1 MSILAIYPQMA
12 SSDPPDQQLALS
24 QLVHDLKNQL
34 TIMLACADDVA
45 RVVPQGTADTQVALL
60 QRCAERASA
69 IAEEFLI
76 AAHPRSES
84 RRTVDLNLAVRSAQS
99 TLARVT
105 GSNIELELRLSP
117 ETIPVAAELI
127 ELERILLNLALNA
140 RDAMPDGG
148 LLTIETERIPEV
160 GPGHGSVP
168 SAAKARLTVR
178 DTGGGMTAEVKGRM
192 FEPLFTTKPRG
203 TGLGLNSV
211 AFTVRQ
217 LQGMISVESR
227 LNNGTIV
234 QIVLPLASGR

>member
-1 MSILAIYPQMA
+1 MA
-12 SSDPPDQQLALS
+12 ADQPPDRNLALS

-34 TIMLACADDVA
+34 SVMLACADDVA
-45 RVVPQGTADTQVALL
+45 RAMPPGVADNQIGLL

-76 AAHPRSES
+76 AAHPRFEG
-84 RRTVDLNLAVRSAQS
+84 RRTVDLNLAVRSAQA

-105 GSNIELELRLSP
+105 DASIQLELRLSHEP
-117 ETIPVAAELI
+117 LPVAAELI

-148 LLTIETERIPEV
+148 VLTVETERIAPPMPQ
-160 GPGHGSVP
+160 GTASLSPG
-168 SAAKARLTVR
+168 KARLTVR
-178 DTGGGMTAEVKGRM
+178 DTGRGMPADVKGRM

-217 LQGMISVESR
+217 LQGMISVESSV
-227 LNNGTIV
+227 NIGTTV
-234 QIVLPLASGR
+234 TIVLPLSPNR

>member
-1 MSILAIYPQMA
+1 MA
-12 SSDPPDQQLALS
+12 TDQPPDRTLALS

-34 TIMLACADDVA
+34 TVMLACADDVA
-45 RVVPQGTADTQVALL
+45 RVVPPGVADNQIGLL

-76 AAHPRSES
+76 AAHPRFEG
-84 RRTVDLNLAVRSAQS
+84 RRTVDLNLAVRSAQA

-105 GSNIELELRLSP
+105 DASIHLELRLSHEP
-117 ETIPVAAELI
+117 LPVAAELI

-148 LLTIETERIPEV
+148 VLTVETERIAP
-160 GPGHGSVP
+160 VP
-168 SAAKARLTVR
+168 QGAASLSAGKARLTVR
-178 DTGGGMTAEVKGRM
+178 DTGRGMPAEVKGRM

-217 LQGMISVESR
+217 LQGMISVESSVDI
-227 LNNGTIV
+227 GTTV
-234 QIVLPLASGR
+234 TIVLPLSRNR

>member
-1 MSILAIYPQMA
+1 MA
-12 SSDPPDQQLALS
+12 ADRPPDRNLALS

-34 TIMLACADDVA
+34 TVMLACADDVA
-45 RVVPQGTADTQVALL
+45 RVVPPGVADNQIGLL

-76 AAHPRSES
+76 AAHPRFEG
-84 RRTVDLNLAVRSAQS
+84 RRTVDLNLAVRSAQA

-105 GSNIELELRLSP
+105 DASIHLELRLSHEP
-117 ETIPVAAELI
+117 LPVAAELI

-148 LLTIETERIPEV
+148 VLTVETERVASMPQ
-160 GPGHGSVP
+160 GATSL
-168 SAAKARLTVR
+168 SAGKARLTVR
-178 DTGGGMTAEVKGRM
+178 DTGRGMPADVKGRM

-217 LQGMISVESR
+217 LQGMISVESSV
-227 LNNGTIV
+227 NIGTTV
-234 QIVLPLASGR
+234 TIVLPLSPNR

>member
-1 MSILAIYPQMA
+1 MTA
-12 SSDPPDQQLALS
+12 DTPPDRNLALS

-45 RVVPQGTADTQVALL
+45 RVVPAGVADTQVALL

-76 AAHPRSES
+76 AAHPRFDS
-84 RRTVDLNLAVRSAQS
+84 RRTVDLNLAVRSAHS
-99 TLARVT
+99 TLSRVT
-105 GSNIELELRLSP
+105 GPTIQLEFRLASEP
-117 ETIPVAAELI
+117 APVAAEII

-148 LLTIETERIPEV
+148 VLTVETERIAPV
-160 GPGHGSVP
+160 PHSAGPAIG
-168 SAAKARLTVR
+168 KARLTVR
-178 DTGGGMTAEVKGRM
+178 DTGRGMPAEVKGRM

-217 LQGMISVESR
+217 LQGMISVESSVDI
-227 LNNGTIV
+227 GTTV
-234 QIVLPLASGR
+234 TIVLPLSSNG

>member
-1 MSILAIYPQMA
+1 MA
-12 SSDPPDQQLALS
+12 AVQPPDRNLALS

-34 TIMLACADDVA
+34 TVMLACADDVA
-45 RVVPQGTADTQVALL
+45 RAVPPGVADNQIGLL

-76 AAHPRSES
+76 AAHPRFEG
-84 RRTVDLNLAVRSAQS
+84 RRTVDLNLAVRSAQA

-105 GSNIELELRLSP
+105 DASIHLELRLSHEP
-117 ETIPVAAELI
+117 LPVAAELI

-148 LLTIETERIPEV
+148 VLTVETERIAP
-160 GPGHGSVP
+160 VP
-168 SAAKARLTVR
+168 QGAASLSAGKARLTVR
-178 DTGGGMTAEVKGRM
+178 DTGRGMPAEVKGRM

-217 LQGMISVESR
+217 LQGMISVESSV
-227 LNNGTIV
+227 NIGTTV
-234 QIVLPLASGR
+234 TIVLPLSRNR

>member
-1 MSILAIYPQMA
+1 MA
-12 SSDPPDQQLALS
+12 ADQPPDRNLALS

-34 TIMLACADDVA
+34 TVMLACADDVA
-45 RVVPQGTADTQVALL
+45 RVVPPGVADNQIGLL

-76 AAHPRSES
+76 AAHPRFEG
-84 RRTVDLNLAVRSAQS
+84 RRTVDLNLAVRSAHA

-105 GSNIELELRLSP
+105 DESIHLELRLSHEP
-117 ETIPVAAELI
+117 VPVAAELI

-148 LLTIETERIPEV
+148 VLTVETERIASMS
-160 GPGHGSVP
+160 PGAASL
-168 SAAKARLTVR
+168 SAGKARLTVR
-178 DTGGGMTAEVKGRM
+178 DTGRGMPAEVKGRM

-217 LQGMISVESR
+217 LQGMISVESSVDI
-227 LNNGTIV
+227 GTTV
-234 QIVLPLASGR
+234 TIVLPLSQNR

>member
-1 MSILAIYPQMA
+1 
-12 SSDPPDQQLALS
+12 
-24 QLVHDLKNQL
+24 
-34 TIMLACADDVA
+34 MLACADDVA
-45 RVVPQGTADTQVALL
+45 RVVPLGVADNQIALL

-76 AAHPRSES
+76 AAHPRFEG
-84 RRTVDLNLAVRSAQS
+84 RRTVDLNLAVRSAHA

-105 GSNIELELRLSP
+105 GAGIHFELRLSHEP
-117 ETIPVAAELI
+117 VPVAAELI

-148 LLTIETERIPEV
+148 ALTVETERIAPIAQGSTSASV
-160 GPGHGSVP
+160 G
-168 SAAKARLTVR
+168 KARLTVR
-178 DTGGGMTAEVKGRM
+178 DTGRGMPAEVKGRM

-217 LQGMISVESR
+217 LQGMISVESSVDI
-227 LNNGTIV
+227 GTTV
-234 QIVLPLASGR
+234 TIVLPLAHPR

>member
-1 MSILAIYPQMA
+1 MA
-12 SSDPPDQQLALS
+12 ADQPPDRNLALS

-34 TIMLACADDVA
+34 TVMLACADDVA
-45 RVVPQGTADTQVALL
+45 RAVPRGVADNQIGLL

-76 AAHPRSES
+76 AAHPRFEG
-84 RRTVDLNLAVRSAQS
+84 RRTVDVNLAVQSAQT
-99 TLARVT
+99 TLARIT
-105 GSNIELELRLSP
+105 GPNIQLELRLSP
-117 ETIPVAAELI
+117 EPVPVAAELI

-148 LLTIETERIPEV
+148 TLTVETERLAPTA
-160 GPGHGSVP
+160 HGSGA
-168 SAAKARLTVR
+168 SAAGKARLMVR
-178 DTGGGMTAEVKGRM
+178 DTGRGMPAEVKGRM

-217 LQGMISVESR
+217 LQGMISVESSVDI
-227 LNNGTIV
+227 GTTV
-234 QIVLPLASGR
+234 TIVLPLSLNR